1 MVNLKKYVLNMMDV
15 EYNMEVLNMEVKNKK
30 NLLFQN

>member
-15 EYNMEVLNMEVKNKK
+15 EYYKVVLNMEIKNKK
-30 NLLFQN
+30 NLLYQN

>member
-15 EYNMEVLNMEVKNKK
+15 EYYKEVLNMEVKNKK